1 MATTYTLI
9 IHTPIGIQLA
19 EVSRFNRLEYVLTEN
34 AVGAMSLTMAEPI
47 PYQWYQRDT
56 LIEIW
61 RSIDGAAPHLEGDTV
76 WFVRRP
82 EDLLENSGSERH
94 TLTAYDAKDLLR
106 RRIVAYRATTSQ
118 STKTATYD
126 DMLKAIVRENL
137 SSSATDTLRDLGLW
151 FSVAPNLSLCASF
164 TKGFSFR
171 NVLMVLQ
178 EIAEACAGAGKYLSF
193 DIVKTSAAPILAL
206 EFRTYVD
213 QRGIDHRYPTSLAP
227 VLVSPETGNISTAH
241 VIDDS
246 TQEVNV
252 AYGGGAGQ
260 ELLRSLR
267 LAVDPRAYASPWNRV
282 EVFMDWANATD
293 PEIDASLLALIRNGV
308 PRRTFTGT
316 LIDTTGVRYGVH
328 YRWGDIVTAQ
338 YRNQVFNCRVNP
350 VQVVVDESGE
360 HINTVLTADTLL
372 T

>member
-1 MATTYTLI
+1 MSTTYTI
-9 IHTPIGIQLA
+9 VVHTPIGTQLA

-34 AVGAMSLTMAEPI
+34 AVGAVSLTMAEPI
-47 PYQWYQRDT
+47 PYNWYQRDT
-56 LIEIW
+56 IIEIW
-61 RSIDGAAPHLEGDTV
+61 RSVDGRAPHLEGETV

-82 EDLLENSGSERH
+82 EDVLAESGAETH

-118 STKTATYD
+118 SQKTAPYD
-126 DMLKAIVRENL
+126 NMIKAIVRDNL
-137 SSSATDTLRDLGLW
+137 SSSATDPLRDLGLW
-151 FSVAPNLSLCASF
+151 FSVAPDLSLTTSF

-178 EIAEACAGAGKYLSF
+178 EIAEACAGAGTYLSF
-193 DIVKTSAAPILAL
+193 DIVKTSVAPILSL
-206 EFRTYVD
+206 EFRTYVG
-213 QRGIDHRYPTSLAP
+213 QRGVDHRYPTSGSP
-227 VLVSPETGNISTAH
+227 VLVSPEIGNIATAH
-241 VIDDS
+241 IVDDS

-260 ELLRSLR
+260 ELARSLR
-267 LAVDPRAYASPWNRV
+267 LAVDQRAYASPWNRI

-293 PEIDASLLALIRNGV
+293 AEIDASLLALIRNGV

-316 LIDTTGVRYGVH
+316 LTDTTGVRYGVH
-328 YRWGDIVTAQ
+328 YGWGDIVTAQ
-338 YRNQVFNCRVNP
+338 YRGQVFNCRVNP
-350 VQVVVDESGE
+350 VQVVIDDLGE